1 MCGVNGN
8 FLKCGCVQLVHGKP
22 FEDMHVPNV
31 SADLTIEDFI
41 NPPNSAESPDSLAC
55 LLPHAVHDVVS
66 ELANKL
72 LRCERHSQLLPLK
85 CQANLMTCE
94 CTRVNGSGIGG

>member
-1 MCGVNGN
+1 MPVPEVW
-8 FLKCGCVQLVHGKP
+8 LCGCVQLVHGKP

-72 LRCERHSQLLPLK
+72 LRCEQALSAFTSVASCLKLLNDLQLHLG
-85 CQANLMTCE
+85 E
-94 CTRVNGSGIGG
+94 